1 MKDKLLKT
9 VLYRIT
15 ASALAQTVSWILFHK
30 IEVNAVVLAV
40 DLIQMVY
47 YFIFESVW
55 GINKNQ
61 LKSIE
66 KRFDTPIKTFLACQK
81 YSKKAIKEI
90 YKWYDI

>member
-15 ASALAQTVSWILFHK
+15 ASALAQTISWILFHK
-30 IEVNAVVLAV
+30 IEVNAVVLSV
-40 DLIQMVY
+40 DLIQMLY

-55 GINKNQ
+55 DINEKQ
-61 LKSIE
+61 RRSIE
-66 KRFDTPIKTFLACQK
+66 KRFDSTIKTFLACQK

-90 YKWYDI
+90 YKWYDG

>member
-9 VLYRIT
+9 ILYRIT
-15 ASALAQTVSWILFHK
+15 ASALAQTASWILFHK
-30 IEVNAVVLAV
+30 IEVNAVVLTV
-40 DLIQMVY
+40 DLVQMVY

-61 LKSIE
+61 LRSIE
-66 KRFDTPIKTFLACQK
+66 KRFDFTIKTFLACQK

-90 YKWYDI
+90 YKWYDG